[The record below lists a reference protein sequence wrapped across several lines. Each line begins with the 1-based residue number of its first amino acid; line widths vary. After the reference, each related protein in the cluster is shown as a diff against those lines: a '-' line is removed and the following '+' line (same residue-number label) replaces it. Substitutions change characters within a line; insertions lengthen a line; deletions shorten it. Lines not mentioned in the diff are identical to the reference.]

1 MTNGK
6 TKEQFVVG
14 LDIGTTKVCCVVAKK
29 DEFGKIHVLG
39 VGKSKSEGLQRATVV
54 NINRT
59 VDAIREAVSEASH
72 TSSIKI
78 KGVNVGISGEHV
90 QCIKSSAEI
99 TINPTQIVNHN
110 DVMRLVE
117 KAKKS
122 LEHLNME
129 RRVIHSIPQEFIVDD
144 QEGVLDPI
152 GMAGQSMRGSVYVV
166 MGMISKIRN
175 IEQCIEKAGL
185 SVNGMTFE
193 PVASGLAVIKGREQ
207 KSGVVVI
214 DIGGGTTD
222 IAIYR
227 RGAIRYSEVVKIAGW
242 DVTNDVAIGL
252 HTLEDI
258 AEELKVKHGCAYFPD
273 LIHDEEILVSDLEG
287 RPPKSFR
294 KSALTNIIEA
304 RMTEIFERVR
314 ESLKKSGDYQ
324 YLNAGAIITGGGAL
338 VQGTQSLAQQVLGLD
353 VRIGSPDGLD
363 GGMKGELNSPKYA
376 TAAGLVL
383 HAFRNM
389 PIEQPSHEAVEE
401 KELELETSKA
411 AQNESEKKS
420 DKNIF
425 DKVKEW
431 FDQI

>member
-1 MTNGK
+1 
-6 TKEQFVVG
+6 
-14 LDIGTTKVCCVVAKK
+14 
-29 DEFGKIHVLG
+29 
-39 VGKSKSEGLQRATVV
+39 
-54 NINRT
+54 
-59 VDAIREAVSEASH
+59 
-72 TSSIKI
+72 
-78 KGVNVGISGEHV
+78 
-90 QCIKSSAEI
+90 
-99 TINPTQIVNHN
+99 
-110 DVMRLVE
+110 
-117 KAKKS
+117 
-122 LEHLNME
+122 
-129 RRVIHSIPQEFIVDD
+129 
-144 QEGVLDPI
+144 
-152 GMAGQSMRGSVYVV
+152 MRGSVYVV

-353 VRIGSPDGLD
+353 VRIGSPEGLD

-389 PIEQPSHEAVEE
+389 PIEQPSHDAVEE
-401 KELELETSKA
+401 KEPELEMLKA
-411 AQNESEKKS
+411 SSNESEKKS

-425 DKVKEW
+425 DKVREW

>member
-1 MTNGK
+1 MVSGK
-6 TKEQFVVG
+6 TREQFVVG

-39 VGKSKSEGLQRATVV
+39 VGKAKSEGLQRATVV

-90 QCIKSSAEI
+90 QCIKTSAEI

-185 SVNGMTFE
+185 VVNGMTFE

-227 RGAIRYSEVVKIAGW
+227 RGAIRYSEVVKIAGC

-258 AEELKVKHGCAYFPD
+258 AEELKIKHGCAYFPD

-294 KSALTNIIEA
+294 KSVLTNIIEA

-338 VQGTQSLAQQVLGLD
+338 IPGTQSLAQQILGLD
-353 VRIGSPDGLD
+353 VRIGTPEGLD
-363 GGMKGELNSPKYA
+363 GGMKGELNSPIYA

-389 PIEQPSHEAVEE
+389 PVEQPAHEAVEE
-401 KELELETSKA
+401 KEPQESQKISTS
-411 AQNESEKKS
+411 ESEKKS
-420 DKNIF
+420 SKNIF
-425 DKVKEW
+425 EKVKEW
-431 FDQI
+431 FEQI

>member
-1 MTNGK
+1 
-6 TKEQFVVG
+6 
-14 LDIGTTKVCCVVAKK
+14 
-29 DEFGKIHVLG
+29 
-39 VGKSKSEGLQRATVV
+39 
-54 NINRT
+54 
-59 VDAIREAVSEASH
+59 
-72 TSSIKI
+72 
-78 KGVNVGISGEHV
+78 
-90 QCIKSSAEI
+90 
-99 TINPTQIVNHN
+99 
-110 DVMRLVE
+110 
-117 KAKKS
+117 
-122 LEHLNME
+122 ME

-185 SVNGMTFE
+185 AVNGMTFE

-227 RGAIRYSEVVKIAGW
+227 RGAIRYSEVVKIAGC

-258 AEELKVKHGCAYFPD
+258 AEELKIKHGCAYFPD

-338 VQGTQSLAQQVLGLD
+338 IPGTQSLAQQVLGLD
-353 VRIGSPDGLD
+353 VRIGSPEGLN
-363 GGMKGELNSPKYA
+363 GGMKGELNSPMYA

-389 PIEQPSHEAVEE
+389 PIEQPAHEAVEE
-401 KELELETSKA
+401 KEPEIETARASS
-411 AQNESEKKS
+411 NESEKKS

-425 DKVKEW
+425 EKVKEW